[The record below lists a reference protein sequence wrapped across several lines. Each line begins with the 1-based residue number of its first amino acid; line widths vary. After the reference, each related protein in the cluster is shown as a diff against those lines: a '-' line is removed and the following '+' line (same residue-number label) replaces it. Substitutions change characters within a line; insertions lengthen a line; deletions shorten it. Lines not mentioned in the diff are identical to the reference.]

1 MNKAAKITLFYI
13 IFATIATAANLG
25 AQVLSVWAYN
35 GPYSIP
41 ISIFIGTAT
50 GLPIKYI
57 LEKKYIFE
65 FKSDSIK
72 HDGKLFILY
81 SGMGVF
87 TTAIFWGVEYA
98 FHLLFNSD
106 SMRYLGGAIG
116 LSIGYFIKYW
126 LDKKFVFIKAAQA

>member
-25 AQVLSVWAYN
+25 VSSIKRLGLQW
-35 GPYSIP
+35 PYSIP

-65 FKSDSIK
+65 FESDSIK